1 VVDGV
6 RREPVQ
12 QYLMSQAKAGYLNQ
26 NRGVEGEEGRMV
38 SIEECKLEQQES
50 YLCGQ

>member
-1 VVDGV
+1 MVDGV

-12 QYLMSQAKAGYLNQ
+12 QYLMSQAKAGYLQ
-26 NRGVEGEEGRMV
+26 NRAVEGEEGRMV

-50 YLCGQ
+50 YVCGQ

>member
-1 VVDGV
+1 VDGV

-12 QYLMSQAKAGYLNQ
+12 QYLMSQVKASYLQ
-26 NRGVEGEEGRMV
+26 NRAVEGEEGRMV

-50 YLCGQ
+50 YVCGQ